1 MTAYR
6 VTLQGE
12 TMKNATRMVVSLL
25 LFTTVAAASARA
37 QAPAAAPSFQ
47 ADYATDVDF
56 VGKRLVDLANAIP
69 AEKYS
74 WRPTPGVRS
83 VSEVFM
89 HVVGADYLLPSLI
102 GGKLPDGFSRDMEKT
117 VTDKAKVIEWL
128 KKGMENARAAGT
140 GMSNADLDKKVTVKF
155 LGGEVTQRRVL
166 MIVETHMHEHLG
178 QSIAYARS
186 IGVTP
191 PWSEGDAAPPAKK
204 SGSTP

>member
-1 MTAYR
+1 MRHASRTI
-6 VTLQGE
+6 
-12 TMKNATRMVVSLL
+12 
-25 LFTTVAAASARA
+25 LFLFGSALAAAAFA
-37 QAPAAAPSFQ
+37 QAPAAAAPSFQ

-56 VGKRLVDLANAIP
+56 VGKRLVDLATAIP

-74 WRPTPGVRS
+74 WRPAPGVRS

-102 GGKLPDGFSRDMEKT
+102 GSKLPDGFSRDMEKT

-128 KKGMENARAAGT
+128 KKGTENARAAGT

-186 IGVTP
+186 NGITP